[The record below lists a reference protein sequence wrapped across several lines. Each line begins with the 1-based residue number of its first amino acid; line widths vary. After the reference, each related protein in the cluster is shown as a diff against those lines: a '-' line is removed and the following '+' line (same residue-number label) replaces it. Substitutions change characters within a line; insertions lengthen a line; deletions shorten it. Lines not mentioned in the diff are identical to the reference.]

1 MPLLE
6 TFCDRKKLNGE
17 RCKIR
22 PKLIENVKKI
32 VISKKINYENL
43 VQILNFE
50 FLWLR
55 SFWNFIFAATIFA
68 AAD

>member
-6 TFCDRKKLNGE
+6 NFCDRKKLNGE

-32 VISKKINYENL
+32 VISKKIKKKL
-43 VQILNFE
+43 RKFGTNFE
-50 FLWLR
+50 F
-55 SFWNFIFAATIFA
+55 
-68 AAD
+68 